1 MKTISRRAV
10 LRAVPVLSAA
20 AWAAQAHPFTVFA
33 AVAPPLNPEE
43 TVKAAQ
49 AEGRLNVA
57 LAPNDWANYSE
68 IITAFANKYGIAVK
82 AIDLKGDSAN
92 VLPLLK
98 QTSTNAND
106 TVDVVDVIDVHLP
119 VGVIAQQQGL
129 LATYKPVGWAKIPRH
144 LKDAQGHWAGSH
156 FGVLAFEVNRA
167 VVKNPPQS
175 WADLLRPEYAGQFAL
190 AGDPRKSLLA
200 MNSVLSA
207 GLASGGSANA
217 GLRFFDQ
224 LNKAGTLLPNIA
236 TAKTIANGQTPIS
249 FRWDYHAMGD
259 RDRLTSQADIGIVI
273 PQRGVVA
280 RVFVQGIS
288 AIAPHPYAARAW
300 LNFLYSDEGQVL
312 LLKGYARSTWF
323 ADLLRRKAIP
333 AELLAKLLAPSAYA
347 RTFFPSPAQSD
358 AARQVITQSW
368 DSVVG
373 VPVG

>member
-1 MKTISRRAV
+1 MISRRAV
-10 LRAVPVLSAA
+10 LRAVPVLGAAAWA
-20 AWAAQAHPFTVFA
+20 AWAAQAHPFTASA

-49 AEGRLNVA
+49 AEGHLNVA

-68 IITAFANKYGIAVK
+68 IITAFSNKYGITVRGV
-82 AIDLKGDSAN
+82 DLKGDSAN

-98 QTSTNAND
+98 QPNANTND
-106 TVDVVDVIDVHLP
+106 TVDVIDVHLP
-119 VGVIAQQQGL
+119 VGVMAQQQSL
-129 LATYKPVGWAKIPRH
+129 LAMYKPMGWAKIPRH

-156 FGVLAFEVNRA
+156 FGVLAFEVNKA

-175 WADLLRPEYAGQFAL
+175 WADLLKPEYAGQFAL
-190 AGDPRKSLLA
+190 AGDPRKSTLA

-207 GLASGGSANA
+207 GLASGGSASA

-224 LNKAGTLLPNIA
+224 LNKAGVLLPNIA
-236 TAKTIANGQTPIS
+236 TAKTIASGQTPIS

-259 RDRLTSQADIGIVI
+259 RDWLTDQADIGIVI

-323 ADLLRRKAIP
+323 TDLLRRKAIP
-333 AELLAKLLAPSAYA
+333 ADLLAKLPAPNAYT